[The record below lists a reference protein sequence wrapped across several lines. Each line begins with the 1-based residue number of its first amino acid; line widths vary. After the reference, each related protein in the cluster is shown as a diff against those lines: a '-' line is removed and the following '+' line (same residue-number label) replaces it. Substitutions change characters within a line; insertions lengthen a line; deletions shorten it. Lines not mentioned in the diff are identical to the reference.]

1 MITILLL
8 LSSLAQA
15 QAPWWTTWNEPE
27 LSALIEEGLQA
38 NPDLGALEALSRQQ
52 SALAAQGM
60 AAFLPSLSFDVQ
72 GQLAPYDS
80 LGFGFGLPGGAGGP
94 DTYGSG
100 SAKLNAAL
108 GVDIWGRNV
117 TGWQAGRLDAAAAAG
132 DHEARAVLMASS
144 IAGAWLDTAAAGRQ
158 VALVEEQERVASE
171 LLEIVQLRYEG
182 GASSALDLLQQRQQQ
197 AAVRAQ
203 LPLARA
209 SLRTAQLRL
218 AVLLARDPLGELPS
232 PPPALPELPPAPE
245 IGSPEDL
252 AEQRPDLR
260 AALDRA
266 EAAGLRRS
274 AALRALLPTLGL
286 SASAGWQATWIEEWS
301 DQDTWTVGGAL
312 SVPIFNGGST
322 HNNLRANRAAEE
334 VRSLQLESA
343 LRSAVQEVE
352 AARVAEEQQSLR
364 LLAARTQRDA
374 AEAAWSVAGEA
385 YAAGTADYLQ
395 VQSALST
402 LLSARLGELQASR
415 DRLGARLQLHQAL
428 GGTWTRTDT
437 EDPTP

>member
-1 MITILLL
+1 MMLLL
-8 LSSLAQA
+8 LLFVQLAQA
-15 QAPWWTTWNEPE
+15 QEPWWTSWDEPE

-38 NPDLGALEALSRQQ
+38 NPDLGALDALARQQ
-52 SALAAQGM
+52 QALAAQGM
-60 AAFLPSLSFDVQ
+60 ADFLPSLSFDVQ

-80 LGFGFGLPGGAGGP
+80 LGFGFGLPGGTTGP
-94 DTYGSG
+94 DTYGTG
-100 SAKLNAAL
+100 SAKLNAGL
-108 GVDIWGRNV
+108 MVDLWGRNV

-144 IAGAWLDTAAAGRQ
+144 IAGAWLDTAAAARQ

-182 GASSALDLLQQRQQQ
+182 GSASALDLLQQRQQQ
-197 AAVRAQ
+197 ASVRAQ

-218 AVLLARDPLGELPS
+218 AVLLARDPQGELPS
-232 PPPALPELPPAPE
+232 PPPDLPTLPAAPDL
-245 IGSPEDL
+245 GSPLDL

-286 SASAGWQATWIEEWS
+286 SASAGWQATWIEEWNE
-301 DQDTWTVGGAL
+301 QDTWTVGGSL

-322 HNNLRANRAAEE
+322 HAGRRANRAAEE
-334 VRSLQLESA
+334 VRRLQLESA

-352 AARVAEEQQSLR
+352 SARYAEEQQALR
-364 LLAARTQRDA
+364 LQAATTQREA
-374 AEAAWSVAGEA
+374 AEAAWTVAGQA

-402 LLSARLGELQASR
+402 LLAARLGELQASR
-415 DRLGARLQLHQAL
+415 DRLGALIQLHQAM
-428 GGTWTRTDT
+428 GGAWTETLN
-437 EDPTP
+437 EDSP